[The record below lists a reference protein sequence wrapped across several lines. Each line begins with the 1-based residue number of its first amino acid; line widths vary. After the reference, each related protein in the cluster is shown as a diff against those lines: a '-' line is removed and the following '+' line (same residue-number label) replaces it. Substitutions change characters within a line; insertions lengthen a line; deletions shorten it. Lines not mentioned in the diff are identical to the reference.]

1 MKTIMKFLMYGLLI
15 FTMAFTSCSKDGDIG
30 PQGEPGVAGTNGT
43 DGNNGTD
50 GIDGN
55 ANVQLYTLDIPNVT
69 GSAISINFDV
79 LTPEVL
85 SENIILLYLKDGNRL
100 NSVPGRGKITVAGT
114 APDIYFNTT
123 SRLAG
128 TGNANIRI
136 FYTDL
141 DGAPFSV
148 SGFHYNGL
156 NVFIIKPSAI
166 LTGKT
171 GKPDFTKM
179 SYEEVITY
187 FNIKE

>member
-1 MKTIMKFLMYGLLI
+1 MKTILKFLMYRLLI
-15 FTMAFTSCSKDGDIG
+15 LTMAFTSCSKDGDIS
-30 PQGEPGVAGTNGT
+30 PQGEPGVAGTNGI
-43 DGNNGTD
+43 NGTD

-69 GSAISINFDV
+69 GTGISVNFDV

-114 APDIYFNTT
+114 DPDIYFNTT

-128 TGNANIRI
+128 TGNSNIRI

-179 SYEEVITY
+179 SYEEVIAY